1 MSGTGQEGTGAARLR
16 RRVLVI
22 DDVRS
27 DRDRVERWLVDD
39 GRYRIVTAA
48 DGAEARAAI
57 AAERPDCIVLDYVLG
72 DESGLDLLVELS
84 PPGDDNRIPVV
95 MLTGAGHAAVATE
108 ALRRGAEDCLIKG
121 AASAEVVRHAVH
133 SAIEKA
139 TVRRSEARQESAEAE
154 ARLAIQVAERR
165 ASYLAEATRRLAA
178 ATDVETTLDRLARLA
193 VPFIADRVI
202 IDLVD
207 RAGVPTHRTV
217 VDSGPTDEP
226 LPDEPDEGFDQD
238 HPTAHVLRTGE
249 TEVHLARD
257 DGTVDA
263 ALTAAVTAPGGRPP
277 SAVLVVPLLHAGN
290 PIGAMTLV
298 SFDPLRTY
306 DTPERLVA
314 EEIALRGS
322 LAIGNA
328 SGLATRRRAD
338 AATADS
344 TRLLRTLA
352 TISTTLSRP
361 LEPAQALR
369 RVTEQAVPAL
379 GAAAAVSLTSDGDLP
394 VVAEHDEGP
403 ALRSVDH
410 EALREARQAARMT
423 ARDLSATAE
432 RAVTGPDGGTVATVL
447 AVPLRTGDRTIG
459 VLETIVAG
467 ADGIDDATRTVTEDA
482 ARRVSAYLGR
492 IRAAQEQ
499 GAIDAALQSSEQKLQ
514 LALGA
519 AGAGVFEIHGDPLV
533 VDLDDAHAKLWGFPP
548 GTGPIPLDDA
558 LANMAPEG
566 RDELRERLL
575 SALDEGS
582 PFELEYRTQ
591 GSAGDRWLLSRGQQL
606 AWHGETNRPH
616 LVGVTLDISQRRRLT
631 EQLARDSER
640 TRRLQRATA
649 ALSGAVD
656 RAAVNSALSDTVAA
670 AAGAVDVAV
679 LLSDESTIGA
689 LPDDE
694 TVSDKLLTTLRRTRD
709 DAREDPETPVGLQRV
724 EGDDRDWFKVLP
736 LRSAGANVGAIA
748 LRFTDP
754 PAVDDDFHRFMMS
767 LTRQIAVA
775 LDRAQLFERERQIA
789 ESLQRRL
796 LPQQLPVRDD
806 AELAARYL
814 PANTEVQVGGDW
826 YDAIELDDGGFV
838 FAVGDVMGHGVAA
851 ASAMGQLRV
860 GLRALATVDPAPGAI
875 IAAADR
881 LAGDLLPDRYA
892 TVCIGRTS
900 RGDDGGHL
908 VRLASAGHQ
917 PVLLVEPDGAADW
930 VDLVATVPIGVAC
943 QVGLDDP
950 VDELTVQVPPGT
962 TMLLYTDGLV
972 EHPGEDLD
980 AGQARL
986 REAAGRIFA
995 DACDDLGA
1003 SCDRLI
1009 EVMVDTE
1016 RRSDDIALL
1025 AVRLR

>member
-1 MSGTGQEGTGAARLR
+1 MAQTDADAPGLR
-16 RRVLVI
+16 RRVLVV
-22 DDVRS
+22 DDARS

-39 GRYRIVTAA
+39 GRYLVVTAA
-48 DGAEARAAI
+48 DGDEARAAI
-57 AAERPDCIVLDYVLG
+57 AEERPDCIVLDYVLG

-84 PPGDDNRIPVV
+84 PPGDEDRIPVV

-121 AASAEVVRHAVH
+121 AASSEVVRHAVG

-139 TVRRSEARQESAEAE
+139 SVRRWQSQQESAEAE

-165 ASYLAEATRRLAA
+165 ASYLAEATRRLAS

-193 VPFIADRVI
+193 VPFTADRVI

-207 RAGVPTHRTV
+207 RAGAPTHRTV
-217 VDSGPTDEP
+217 FDSEPTGEP
-226 LPDEPDEGFDQD
+226 LPDTPGAGFDHG
-238 HPTAHVLRTGE
+238 HPAAQVLRTGQ
-249 TEVHLARD
+249 TQVYLARD
-257 DGTVDA
+257 DGTADA
-263 ALTAAVTAPGGRPP
+263 ALAAAAASDARPP
-277 SAVLVVPLLHAGN
+277 AAALVVPLLHGGR
-290 PIGAMTLV
+290 PIGTMTFV
-298 SFDPLRTY
+298 SFDPLRSY
-306 DTPERLVA
+306 DTAERLVA

-328 SGLATRRRAD
+328 RGLADRHRVAVE
-338 AATADS
+338 TASS
-344 TRLLRTLA
+344 TRLLRMLA
-352 TISTTLSRP
+352 AISTTLSRP
-361 LEPAQALR
+361 LEPEQALR
-369 RVTEQAVPAL
+369 RVVQQAVPAL
-379 GAAAAVSLTSDGDLP
+379 GALAAVSLASSGELP
-394 VVAEHDEGP
+394 VAAEHEEAP

-410 EALREARQAARMT
+410 DALRQVRQAARTT
-423 ARDLSATAE
+423 ARDLNATTE
-432 RAVTGPDGGTVATVL
+432 RAVTDPDGGTVAVVL
-447 AVPLRTGDRTIG
+447 AVPLTPGDHTIG
-459 VLETIVAG
+459 VFETVAAG
-467 ADGIDDATRTVTEDA
+467 PAGVDDQTRTVTEDA
-482 ARRVSAYLGR
+482 ARRVAAYLER
-492 IRAAQEQ
+492 IRATHEQ

-519 AGAGVFEIHGDPLV
+519 AGAGVFEIQSDPLV

-548 GTGPIPLDDA
+548 GAGPVPLDEA
-558 LANMAPEG
+558 LANMAPEA
-566 RDELRERLL
+566 RDKLRERLL

-606 AWHGETNRPH
+606 AWHSATDGPR
-616 LVGVTLDISQRRRLT
+616 LVGVTLDISQRRQLT
-631 EQLARDSER
+631 ERIARDSER

-656 RAAVNSALSDTVAA
+656 RAAVTAALSDTVVT

-679 LLSDESTIGA
+679 LLADESTVGA
-689 LPDDE
+689 MPADQA
-694 TVSDKLLTTLRRTRD
+694 VSDVLLSTLRQIRD
-709 DAREDPETPVGLQRV
+709 DVVEDPEAPVGLQRIA
-724 EGDDRDWFKVLP
+724 GDDRGWFKLLP

-748 LRFTDP
+748 LRFEDP
-754 PAVDDDFHRFMMS
+754 PDVDDDFHRFMMS
-767 LTRQIAVA
+767 LTRQVAVA
-775 LDRAQLFERERQIA
+775 LARAQLFARERQIA

-796 LPQQLPVRDD
+796 LPQRLPARDD

-881 LAGDLLPDRYA
+881 LATDLLPDRYA
-892 TVCIGRTS
+892 TVCIGRVS
-900 RGDDGGHL
+900 RADDGGHV
-908 VRLASAGHQ
+908 VRLASAGHP
-917 PVLLVEPDGAADW
+917 PVLLVEPNGTADW
-930 VDLVATVPIGVAC
+930 IDLIATVPVGVAG
-943 QVGLDDP
+943 QVGLEDA
-950 VDELTVQVPPGT
+950 VDERTLRLRPGA

-972 EHPGEDLD
+972 EHPGEGID
-980 AGQARL
+980 AGQERL
-986 REAAGRIFA
+986 RTAAGRIFA
-995 DACDDLGA
+995 DAGDDLAA
-1003 SCDRLI
+1003 SCDRLL
-1009 EVMVDTE
+1009 EAVVDTE
-1016 RRSDDIALL
+1016 HREDDIALL